1 MKTPYCPLCSNPKSS
16 HYFSDQFREYM
27 HCPVCE
33 LVFTHPDSHLS
44 RDEEFKRY
52 EFHQNNLDDPR
63 YRSFLQ
69 KMSAPMLNRIAANSD
84 GLDFGSGPGPLLK
97 HIFEEQGHTMSV
109 YDTFY
114 APKQEVFKKSYA
126 FITATEVVEHLHKP
140 LVELDRLWSCLQP
153 RGYLGVMT
161 SLNLP
166 ELNFST
172 WHYIK
177 DDTHV
182 VFFAPQTMTWL
193 VNRWGAQL
201 EFIGD
206 SVVIFQKNNLVSS

>member
-1 MKTPYCPLCSNPKSS
+1 M
-16 HYFSDQFREYM
+16 REYL

-33 LVFTHPDSHLS
+33 LVFAHPDSHLS
-44 RDEEFKRY
+44 REEEFKRY
-52 EFHQNNLDDPR
+52 EFHQNNLEDPR

-69 KMSAPMLNRIAANSD
+69 KMSTPMLNRIAANSS

-97 HIFEEQGHTMSV
+97 LIFEEQGHTMSV

-114 APKQEVFKKSYA
+114 APQQEVFNNSYA

-153 RGYLGVMT
+153 QGYLGIMT

-166 ELNFST
+166 DLKFST

-177 DDTHV
+177 DETHV
-182 VFFAPQTMTWL
+182 VFFAPQTMIWL
-193 VNRWGAQL
+193 AKRWGASM
-201 EFIGD
+201 EIVGD
-206 SVVIFQKNNLVSS
+206 SVIMLQKQNDTLQKAGIQIPALK